1 MLAIFS
7 GHSQQMAINLFLG
20 RASALGTPVSR
31 AQLVLDI
38 FSNAQIRRLVD
49 LGVNLL
55 VNRADIL

>member
-7 GHSQQMAINLFLG
+7 GHSQQMVINLFLG
-20 RASALGTPVSR
+20 RPSALGTPVSR
-31 AQLVLDI
+31 TQLVLDI

-49 LGVNLL
+49 LGVNSL